1 MFRDIKKNNIKWTV
15 KDGLDENILENIY
28 PRLKNFAD
36 YPEFSIVKD
45 NNVRTVLFLKPE
57 DNASNRIFVKLY
69 KKGGPGVKA
78 KHLAIPS
85 KAYSEWKGLN
95 YFVNKR
101 LPCPEPLAFSEKK
114 RFGLLDESCL
124 LIEVIPSAFPLNEY
138 IENNILEPDIKNG
151 LIISI
156 ARLIKDLHS
165 YNIFY
170 RDLHGGNILIRKNQ
184 ESLFELFF
192 IDLHKAAFPKKIS
205 TWMRIKDIA
214 QFLNSIL
221 FSEENRFVFLKEYL
235 GKNDEHLKLF
245 SQKVALKQ
253 NKLKN
258 TRIKSRSKRCIKK
271 SSVFE
276 SRKNSKETYYGRKD
290 FGKKETDEVLALHT
304 LIKKNKNGPILKS
317 SEKSVITIVEREGKE
332 SLCVKE
338 NNFINVLYALKN
350 MFRKSRALKSWI
362 ASNGLIVRGIDTPPP
377 RAVVEKK
384 FGLFVIKSYIISSFM
399 NEAKELNDYINVFK
413 NPAQIKNKS
422 AFIKACAGVLKNLH
436 SKGIYHSDLKSNNIL
451 VTESEKDIWNFYFID
466 LDRVLFRKDISFY
479 QRANNLAQLNASVSR
494 LMTTKDR
501 LKFFYFYAK
510 DTQLYDNRKKYY
522 QRIIKIS
529 RTKKTEIYD
538 ISFK

>member
-1 MFRDIKKNNIKWTV
+1 MFRDIKKNNIQWTV
-15 KDGLDENILENIY
+15 NDGLDENILENIY
-28 PRLKNFAD
+28 PRLKNFAN

-45 NNVRTVLFLKPE
+45 NNVRTVLFLNPE
-57 DNASNRIFVKLY
+57 DNASNQIFVKLY

-78 KHLAIPS
+78 KHLVIPS

-95 YFVNKR
+95 NFINKG

-114 RFGLLDESCL
+114 SFGLLDDSCL
-124 LIEVIPSAFPLNEY
+124 LIEAIPSAVPFNEY
-138 IENNILEPDIKNG
+138 IENNILKPDIKKA

-156 ARLIKDLHS
+156 ARLIKDLHIN
-165 YNIFY
+165 NIFY
-170 RDLHGGNILIRKNQ
+170 RDLHGGNILIREKQ
-184 ESLFELFF
+184 GALFELFF
-192 IDLHKAAFPKKIS
+192 IDLHKAAFPRKIS
-205 TWMRIKDIA
+205 TGMRIKDIA
-214 QFLNSIL
+214 QLLNSIF
-221 FSEENRFVFLKEYL
+221 FSEENRFVFFKEYL
-235 GKNDEHLKLF
+235 GKNDAHLKLF

-253 NKLKN
+253 NRLKN

-276 SRKNSKETYYGRKD
+276 VRKNSKETYYGRKD
-290 FGKKETDEVLALHT
+290 FGKKETDEVLALHA

-317 SEKSVITIVEREGKE
+317 SEKSVVTIVEREGKE

-338 NNFINVLYALKN
+338 NSFVNMLYVLRNL
-350 MFRKSRALKSWI
+350 FRKSRSLKSWI
-362 ASNGLIVRGIDTPPP
+362 ASNGLIVRGIDTPLP

-384 FGLFVIKSYIISSFM
+384 VGPFVIKSYIISSFM

-413 NPAQIKNKS
+413 SPAQIKNKS
-422 AFIKACAGVLKNLH
+422 AFIKACADALKNLH

-466 LDRVLFRKDISFY
+466 LDRVLFRKDLSFY
-479 QRANNLAQLNASVSR
+479 QRANNLAQLNASVSS
-494 LMTTKDR
+494 LITVKDR

-522 QRIIKIS
+522 QRILKIS
-529 RTKKTEIYD
+529 STKITEIYD